1 MNITILTNRDL
12 ASCVALNYLLP
23 ALSTPSALP
32 AHRVTVFLSSQVGKV
47 APKAAGGSRRPE
59 ALDTLKF
66 FEQTLVNDIVFPLC
80 DRAATNA
87 GSMLT
92 FKGLERFLVAPILE
106 LNDINTSGLP
116 EFAATK
122 PDLVLSI
129 RYGVILR
136 DEAISVPTHGVLN
149 LHSGRLPDYKGV
161 MASFRAMLNGDTEL
175 NMTLHTIDDS
185 GIDTGRILAMS
196 SFEVDRAKSYL
207 WHVLGLYENGC
218 KLMTDAV
225 NAIVRG
231 EPIEGTSQATL
242 ASTGNYFTFP
252 TQRELDDF
260 TAHGFKLVDG
270 DEIRHVVEQFYA
282 KG

>member
-1 MNITILTNRDL
+1 MNITVLSNRDL

-23 ALSTPSALP
+23 ELS
-32 AHRVTVFLSSQVGKV
+32 AHRVAVFLSSQVGKV
-47 APKAAGGSRRPE
+47 ASKTAGGLRSPE

-80 DRAATNA
+80 DKAEGNTGR
-87 GSMLT
+87 MRT
-92 FKGLERFLVAPILE
+92 FRGLEGFLAAPILE

-116 EFAATK
+116 EFTATK

-149 LHSGRLPDYKGV
+149 LHSGRLPEYKGV
-161 MASFRAMLNGDTEL
+161 MASFRAMLNGDTKL

-185 GIDTGRILAMS
+185 GIDSGRILSMS
-196 SFEVDRAKSYL
+196 SFQVDQTKSYL

-218 KLMTDAV
+218 KLMIDAV
-225 NAIVRG
+225 NNIDRG
-231 EPIEGTSQATL
+231 EPIKGICQATL
-242 ASTGNYFTFP
+242 ANTGSYFTFP

-260 TAHGFKLVDG
+260 TACGLKLVDG
-270 DEIRHVVEQFYA
+270 DEIRQVMEQFYA